1 MKNYCRAK
9 LYKKQVLTNLFILL
23 GIIPL
28 IYSSC
33 KKEMNTLAVDFI
45 NPDSTFNIYFETVG
59 LNAHTSTTDSL
70 PTHRQSLYILGAIND
85 PVFGVSRASILTTYS
100 IPNNASSFSLGTN
113 GIVDSV
119 VLQLNIGNDSTL
131 AGNINAFHNIK
142 VYELDETLLYDSVYF
157 SNRKYKSTNTP
168 IGEFNGVFSP
178 IDSISNTYVN
188 SSLKIPPSIRIKLSE
203 SFRDKIEKQKTF
215 DKDNFS
221 NLFKGFAVVDESNFA
236 QNDGGFWYLYLNSA
250 YTSMVVYYKNDTTNL
265 RAEFKILDGNPH
277 YNYYQNSSS
286 NLTTPF
292 TTRFNPAQKTDIG
305 YLQSLAG
312 TSVRVFIPDSVLNRL
327 ASEPLLAVQKA
338 DLIVNALD
346 GFSNNTFKL
355 PNQLTLL
362 KADSTGRRI
371 LTEDSNTENLIYIGG
386 NINNGQYRF
395 NIARE
400 INYLLK
406 NLREGKG
413 NMHYG
418 LTILVP
424 NSTTGSIFQTTARR
438 VVLDTKNMKLKLNY
452 TVIK

>member
-178 IDSISNTYVN
+178 TDSISNTYVN
-188 SSLKIPPSIRIKLSE
+188 NNVKIPPSIRIKLNE

-338 DLIVNALD
+338 DLIVNAFD